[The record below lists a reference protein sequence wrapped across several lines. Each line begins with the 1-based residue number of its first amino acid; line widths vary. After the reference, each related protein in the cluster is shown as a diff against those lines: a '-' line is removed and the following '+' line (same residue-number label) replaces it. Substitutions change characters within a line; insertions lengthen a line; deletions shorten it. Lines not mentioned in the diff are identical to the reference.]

1 MNGTMRKNNIL
12 KIGFGLLA
20 LLLAIQ
26 GMAQQ
31 NAYQSVLGQHTWYR
45 LSVAQEGVYKLDYAT
60 LQAMGID
67 MNVLNPNQIR
77 IFGNPSGALPE
88 KNSEVRPDDLTEMA
102 LYVEGAD
109 DGIFDAEDVVLF
121 YGQEP
126 TLWTMLSGN
135 NNTYKREPNP
145 YSDTT
150 YYYLCVDSG
159 VEGQRVG
166 EKASLPV
173 DEATAVIADFPDFF
187 WHEVDLLSPYSSS
200 LNWLDAGMTMADS
213 VLSIPFHFPNLVAN
227 KPAKVKGQVLAHITK
242 SGSMKYTVRV
252 GDNIL
257 VNNVTLPNQGRY
269 EYGKLVDF
277 DKQCYLSADSACI
290 DISINA
296 NPQSTFHLDYVEV
309 YAWRQLKRVG
319 DIFPFRLMPSQFGS
333 GVSAVWVQNT
343 NADHWLWEVT
353 APLRPVRQMGVLSSS
368 NLVFATDEVAEK
380 RYVLFKPSAALE
392 VDSWKPIPN
401 QNLHAIAN
409 AEMLIVCS
417 PLFLEQAQALAD
429 YHAQKDAMQCVVVNV
444 EEIYNE
450 FATGTPDPSGIR
462 DFVRMVYRR
471 SEGNL
476 KYLTLFGRASFDF
489 RNLLGYGK
497 NFVPTYQT
505 KMTNPSET
513 DFSTDDFFGLMDDNE
528 GVNSRGYLDL
538 GIGRLPVSTV
548 AEAQNVVDKIIRY
561 DNLSA
566 MHGDWKADLLLVSDD
581 EQSDY
586 VSHNEQYDQMME
598 SLHVSLTAKKIYC
611 GVYEHVNT
619 NSGVEIPGANED
631 LMRTLH
637 KGTLAM
643 FYTGHGGIRGLTGD
657 NVFTNADIAALRNSD
672 RLPFVFT
679 ATCEF
684 SKFDDPLTISAG
696 EQMFLNPN
704 GGSANM
710 FTTCRSTFGHHNVR
724 LGKAL
729 MNVLYRRDR
738 EGKPMR
744 FGDIVRMAKADSSN
758 YAYDENLNIRFLFFG
773 DPAVRF
779 ALPYEQVAVQ
789 RINGKDVE
797 TEEIALHAMSMVTL
811 EGEIRGTDGR
821 LDSQFNGEVWV
832 RLFDKKT
839 KMEVPC
845 TGTSK
850 TVYYHKDVLFR
861 GQATVSDGK
870 FTVSF
875 QVPKDIMTDTGKA
888 RFSFY
893 AYDAN
898 RVVDAMGKYDGFTL
912 GGTDPAV
919 VADDEGPTIKF
930 YWNTPDFENGQ
941 TVEHQGV
948 LCADLYDAQGI
959 YHYDFSLGRDIML
972 SSNLAACNSLVLND
986 FYEPMPNDFRR
997 GKISIPLSDLAPG
1010 TYEFG
1015 LRVWDTQDNASE
1027 ASLWFVVAD
1036 DLFLSQVRNFP
1047 NPFSDETRITLT
1059 HIGDDGN
1066 FDVDIQIFDIMGRPV
1081 QHLQKQVTASN
1092 GIIEPILWNGSGY
1105 SGSPLRSGIYL
1116 YRLTL
1121 TDENGYFRT
1130 VSQRMIIQ
1138 R

>member
-1 MNGTMRKNNIL
+1 MNGTMRKYNIL
-12 KIGFGLLA
+12 KTALGFLA
-20 LLLAIQ
+20 LLLAHQ

-31 NAYQSVLGQHTWYR
+31 NTYQSVLGQHTWYR
-45 LSVAQEGVYKLDYAT
+45 LSIAREGVYKLDYAT
-60 LQAMGID
+60 FQAMGVD
-67 MNVLNPNQIR
+67 MDALKPNQIR
-77 IFGNPSGALPE
+77 LFGNPSGALPE
-88 KNSEVRPDDLTEMA
+88 KNSEARYDDLTEMA

-109 DGIFDAEDVVLF
+109 DGVFDAEDAVLF

-126 TLWTMLSGN
+126 TRWTMLNAN

-166 EKASLPV
+166 EKASLSV

-187 WHEVDLLSPYSSS
+187 WHEVDLISPYSSG
-200 LNWLDAGMTMADS
+200 LNWLDAGITLADS
-213 VLSIPFHFPNLVAN
+213 ALSIPFHFPNLVTN
-227 KPAKVKGQVLAHITK
+227 KPAKVKGQVLSHITK
-242 SGSMKYTVRV
+242 NGSMKYTVRV

-257 VNNVTLPNQGRY
+257 VNNVTLPTQGRY

-277 DKQCYLSADSACI
+277 DKQCYLSTDSARI
-290 DISINA
+290 DISIDA

-343 NADHWLWEVT
+343 NADYWLWEVT
-353 APLRPVRQMGVLSSS
+353 SPLCPVRQTGVLSSN

-380 RYVLFKPSAALE
+380 RYVLFKPSAALK

-409 AEMLIVCS
+409 AEMLIVSS

-429 YHAQKDAMQCVVVNV
+429 YHARKDAMQCVVVNV

-462 DFVRMVYRR
+462 NFVRMVYQR

-489 RNLLGYGK
+489 RDLLGYGK

-505 KMTNPSET
+505 ASNPSVT
-513 DFSTDDFFGLMDDNE
+513 DFCTDDFFGLMDDNE
-528 GVNSRGYLDL
+528 GIKSRGYLDL

-548 AEAQNVVDKIIRY
+548 AEAQNVVEKIIRY
-561 DNLSA
+561 DDLSA
-566 MHGDWKADLLLVSDD
+566 MHGDWKADFLLVSDD
-581 EQSDY
+581 EQGDY
-586 VSHNEQYDQMME
+586 VAHNEEYEQMME
-598 SLHVSLTAKKIYC
+598 SSHVSLTSKKIYS

-631 LMRTLH
+631 LMRTFH
-637 KGTLAM
+637 KGMLGM
-643 FYTGHGGIRGLTGD
+643 VYTGHGGVRGLTGE
-657 NVFTNADIAALRNSD
+657 NVFTNADIAALDNSD

-684 SKFDDPLTISAG
+684 SKYDDPLTVSAG
-696 EQMFLNPN
+696 EHLFLNPN

-710 FTTCRSTFGHHNVR
+710 LTTCRSTIGNHNVR

-729 MNVLYRRDR
+729 MSVLYRRDR

-758 YAYDENLNIRFLFFG
+758 YSFDENLNIRFLFFG

-779 ALPYEQVAVQ
+779 ALPYEQVVAQ
-789 RINGKDVE
+789 RINGKEVE
-797 TEEIALHAMSMVTL
+797 NEEIALHAMSMVTL
-811 EGEIRGTDGR
+811 EGEIRGIDGR
-821 LDSQFNGEVWV
+821 LDSGFNGEVWV

-839 KMEVPC
+839 KMVVPC
-845 TGTSK
+845 TGTTK
-850 TVYYHKDVLFR
+850 TVYYHKDMLFR
-861 GQATVSDGK
+861 GQATVRDGK

-875 QVPKDIMTDTGKA
+875 QVPKDIMTDNGKA

-898 RVVDAMGKYDGFTL
+898 RVVDAVGKFDGFTL

-919 VADDEGPTIKF
+919 VADDAGPTIKF
-930 YWNTPDFENGQ
+930 HWNTPEFDNGQ

-959 YHYDFSLGRDIML
+959 YHYDYSLGRDIML
-972 SSNLAACNSLVLND
+972 NSNLAAYNSLVLND
-986 FYEPMPNDFRR
+986 RYEPIPNDFRR
-997 GKISIPLSDLAPG
+997 GKISIPLSNLEPG
-1010 TYEFG
+1010 TYEFS
-1015 LRVWDTQDNASE
+1015 LRAWDTQDNASE

-1036 DLFLSQVRNFP
+1036 DLFLSQVLNFP
-1047 NPFSDETRITLT
+1047 NPFSDETHITLT

-1066 FDVDIQIFDIMGRPV
+1066 FDVDIEIFDVLGRPV
-1081 QHLQKQVTASN
+1081 QHLQKRVTSSN
-1092 GIIEPILWNGSGY
+1092 GIIEPILWNGCGF

-1121 TDENGYFRT
+1121 TDEQGYFRT
-1130 VSQRMIIQ
+1130 VSQRMVIQ